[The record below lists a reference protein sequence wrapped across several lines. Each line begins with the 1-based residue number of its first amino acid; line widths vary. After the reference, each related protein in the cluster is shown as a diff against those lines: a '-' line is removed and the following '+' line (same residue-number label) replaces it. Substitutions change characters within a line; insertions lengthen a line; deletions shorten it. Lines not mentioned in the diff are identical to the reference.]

1 MNTILIM
8 GQCGSGKTW
17 VMKQLIK
24 KLNIDSLGKAG
35 MVLYHRNEK
44 VAILGK
50 YDGTTFEGSDRLS
63 MAVMKDIPLAIKT
76 LTGKVKWVIAEG
88 DRFTNNNFIPHAKY
102 IIHIKDDG
110 SKGRAIRGSS
120 QTERQLKSIATRV
133 SNLST
138 IATHSVPNSSKA
150 LTTILS
156 IIK

>member
-1 MNTILIM
+1 MNVILLM

-24 KLNIDSLGKAG
+24 KLKIDSLGKAG
-35 MVLYHRNEK
+35 MVLYHRNDN

-76 LTGKVKWVIAEG
+76 LTGKVNWVIAEG
-88 DRFTNNNFIPHAKY
+88 DRFTNKNFIPHAKY
-102 IIHIKDDG
+102 VVHIKDDG
-110 SKGRAIRGSS
+110 IKGRAIRGSS
-120 QTERQLKSIATRV
+120 QTERQLRSIATRV

-138 IATHSVPNSSKA
+138 LATHSVEDSNKA
-150 LTTILS
+150 LSTILKL
-156 IIK
+156 IK

>member
-1 MNTILIM
+1 MNVLLIM

-24 KLNIDSLGKAG
+24 KLSIDSLGKAG

-76 LTGKVKWVIAEG
+76 LTGKVKWVVAEG
-88 DRFTNNNFIPHAKY
+88 DRFTNKNFIPHAKY

-138 IATHSVPNSSKA
+138 LATHSVPNSSKA